1 MSYKFFGRLGGK
13 TFASAALEATSE
25 PNSTHKYVPA
35 AVASK
40 MIAYGEPGLAIAFN
54 RALGALSANTDYLRA
69 VLGGSAM
76 RADMLAPE
84 RTEGGT
90 VSGFTA
96 LTGVATGETQIDLG
110 LGARTPVTWVYLGL
124 HKDQMHKYVRMY
136 RRLTGVLANVYL
148 DATEVNEVSPTD
160 AKINGNGGTASFF
173 PTQVY
178 TGSEEH
184 ALVSQIPGV
193 SRIAADLSPYGGA
206 PPAALAVAI
215 SSWDSDGFY
224 CTTYSTDELY
234 LRPGCF
240 VEIYNENSPS
250 SNNGLWRVEDIR
262 RADKTDPAGD
272 KVVLSRGGL
281 HRVSV
286 NSTVPFNVGERV
298 SWRSRP
304 DDLAASTAELREH
317 YAYVAY
323 IIDDDLYLA
332 NFAGGE
338 DFKLQ
343 GGNIAYKVS
352 ENAAAYRGFKHV
364 NHPGMIDRED
374 SADQNWSL
382 TSGTLLYNL
391 SGAAS
396 TEVLDVIDAG
406 YPVQFSTISVPGN
419 FYGCS
424 PLGWALNPSLT
435 FAADEVVGGD
445 YYVDCFTLSTV
456 GEQLVSQGAG
466 PSRAALEAPYATL
479 GMSRNAMFSLHGA
492 LKFAKVGGQSLS
504 VSSNTLNGPF
514 TATRAVLGEQL
525 WKLTVAWS
533 AGAVQTVDVVP
544 AGDILTGAT
553 AIEMT
558 GGNTTTATPTNAVV
572 VSAGANNELILS
584 NVTRLAWSL
593 EEDFTLPPIEV
604 GSTFT
609 HSGTTFIVTSIPY
622 SPALRDGTGT
632 DYYPSYGLNAAYN
645 SEFSAIAAERNS
657 GLGNVIALTGG
668 RPLTL
673 LQEHG
678 VVGAGLDAFEVRDDR
693 ADAGIITLKQRDG
706 TLRARIKAVGD
717 SLTLR
722 DTNTLSD
729 IPFSGATP
737 YNALPGTAASILEAL
752 HGGIV
757 GSAGITGPWSTSVL
771 GGATIT
777 KTVAAPFAG
786 AGIYINASAGR
797 YIREGQVYTSTAAP
811 LFEELPVAGTRYVA
825 YTPTADVYTLETTL
839 DPSDVSKVYLHKYVT
854 VASVLT
860 EDIDIRMPLRRVDA
874 KMELTVGTPLVAAY
888 AEEVANFTTLGD
900 AFKAIQVW
908 EDDASGGYKV
918 PWSIRVIGGVDEP
931 GADLPLVIPANGMV
945 IHGAPHSDHEIVW
958 ASAGDTNVALFNMNE
973 MKGLVFRDLNIR
985 FDGAA
990 CTAQPV
996 NLERIVWD
1004 GRNGA
1009 ADDWLFDN
1017 VTVTAT
1023 TPSRLHGFLSTTSG
1037 GGPSTRVRIRDCN
1050 WTGASDFGVH
1060 LGDPLDVHIH
1070 GSTIEGQAINAQS
1083 ATGGQGGVYFVGP
1096 SSQNTSPVLVTD
1108 CCIREWQFFGI
1119 RADTCK
1125 NVTISN
1131 TTVADI
1137 GEPFA
1142 ATPVYGILFDG
1153 ACDRAIVSNNRVMYV
1168 GTSADDLGDLAV
1180 GIYVD
1185 GAKTIV
1191 HGNNV
1196 ELAASVLV
1204 GAGTFYGVY
1213 LSSVSSNCIATT
1225 NQTNGAT
1232 LTDVGTASTVA
1243 NNRDDP

>member
-69 VLGGSAM
+69 ILGGSAM

-96 LTGVATGETQIDLG
+96 LTDVAIGETQIDLG

-160 AKINGNGGTASFF
+160 AKINGDGGTASFF

-250 SNNGLWRVEDIR
+250 SNNGLWRIEDIR

-286 NSTVPFNVGERV
+286 NSTAPFNVGERV

-304 DDLAASTAELREH
+304 DDTGTSFPQEREH

-391 SGAAS
+391 SGGAS

-466 PSRAALEAPYATL
+466 PSRAALEAPYTTL

-525 WKLTVAWS
+525 WKLTVTDV
-533 AGAVQTVDVVP
+533 AGPVNTVDVFAV
-544 AGDILTGAT
+544 GDILTGAS
-553 AIEMT
+553 AIAMSP
-558 GGNTTTATPTNAVV
+558 GNTVTATPTDAVV

-609 HSGTTFIVTSIPY
+609 HAGSGTTFSVASIVL

-678 VVGAGLDAFEVRDDR
+678 VVGAGLDAYEVRDGR
-693 ADAGIITLKQRDG
+693 TDAGIITLKQRSG
-706 TLRARIKAVGD
+706 LLRARIKVVD
-717 SLTLR
+717 RSLTLQ
-722 DTNTLSD
+722 DTNTLAD
-729 IPFSGATP
+729 IPF
-737 YNALPGTAASILEAL
+737 
-752 HGGIV
+752 
-757 GSAGITGPWSTSVL
+757 
-771 GGATIT
+771 
-777 KTVAAPFAG
+777 
-786 AGIYINASAGR
+786 
-797 YIREGQVYTSTAAP
+797 
-811 LFEELPVAGTRYVA
+811 
-825 YTPTADVYTLETTL
+825 
-839 DPSDVSKVYLHKYVT
+839 
-854 VASVLT
+854 
-860 EDIDIRMPLRRVDA
+860 
-874 KMELTVGTPLVAAY
+874 
-888 AEEVANFTTLGD
+888 
-900 AFKAIQVW
+900 
-908 EDDASGGYKV
+908 
-918 PWSIRVIGGVDEP
+918 
-931 GADLPLVIPANGMV
+931 
-945 IHGAPHSDHEIVW
+945 
-958 ASAGDTNVALFNMNE
+958 
-973 MKGLVFRDLNIR
+973 
-985 FDGAA
+985 
-990 CTAQPV
+990 
-996 NLERIVWD
+996 
-1004 GRNGA
+1004 
-1009 ADDWLFDN
+1009 
-1017 VTVTAT
+1017 
-1023 TPSRLHGFLSTTSG
+1023 
-1037 GGPSTRVRIRDCN
+1037 
-1050 WTGASDFGVH
+1050 
-1060 LGDPLDVHIH
+1060 
-1070 GSTIEGQAINAQS
+1070 
-1083 ATGGQGGVYFVGP
+1083 
-1096 SSQNTSPVLVTD
+1096 
-1108 CCIREWQFFGI
+1108 
-1119 RADTCK
+1119 
-1125 NVTISN
+1125 
-1131 TTVADI
+1131 
-1137 GEPFA
+1137 
-1142 ATPVYGILFDG
+1142 
-1153 ACDRAIVSNNRVMYV
+1153 
-1168 GTSADDLGDLAV
+1168 
-1180 GIYVD
+1180 
-1185 GAKTIV
+1185 
-1191 HGNNV
+1191 
-1196 ELAASVLV
+1196 
-1204 GAGTFYGVY
+1204 
-1213 LSSVSSNCIATT
+1213 
-1225 NQTNGAT
+1225 
-1232 LTDVGTASTVA
+1232 
-1243 NNRDDP
+1243 